1 MLIKKWIP
9 SRKFGIE
16 GADWCA
22 RQYIRNFNCSIHIV
36 INLSPNINLFFRIV
50 DYYIYRISKFIRFA
64 GNFHFIIAKR
74 TLEISTSYI
83 DISTCSLEIL
93 TL

>member
-64 GNFHFIIAKR
+64 GNFHFIIAKKNSR
-74 TLEISTSYI
+74 DLDFLYRHFNLF
-83 DISTCSLEIL
+83 LEIL